1 MSADTMR
8 AILVVAGLGGGVL
21 WLSHYQGGALDLSR
35 MLGPAL
41 DTVGTWLKMIVERV
55 AIAVL
60 LVGALVVLSP
70 KHQELGK
77 RLAIG
82 AVAGLC
88 LAEIGPPLLQWL
100 QHLLTTSVRVLL
112 HAA

>member
-8 AILVVAGLGGGVL
+8 ALVVVAGLAAGVL
-21 WLSHYQGGALDLSR
+21 WMSHSGGALDLNR

-41 DTVGTWLKMIVERV
+41 DTLGTWLKMVVERV

-82 AVAGLC
+82 AVASLC

-100 QHLLTTSVRVLL
+100 QHLLTTSVRLLL